1 MKRKERD
8 IKMCIRDSNNDVRT
22 VSQQG
27 RLESLEILEEIYR
40 GHDGGYFD
48 ESSVANEYI
57 QGQTQMFLRNGLII
71 ACGDW
76 FSTEMRELAADYA
89 AEGYTAVSYTHLRR
103 DRHRIVCG

>member
-1 MKRKERD
+1 M
-8 IKMCIRDSNNDVRT
+8 T
-22 VSQQG
+22 
-27 RLESLEILEEIYR
+27 
-40 GHDGGYFD
+40 GGYFD

-89 AEGYTAVSYTHLRR
+89 AETLPASISGDSFLSFCTFLAAIYNLSHVPSY
-103 DRHRIVCG
+103 